1 MIDSRADSFLWLF
14 ALVPADAK
22 TDYGLWALLPAAVAV
37 VLAFLTREAILS
49 LFLACALG
57 VVLKEGPFAGLLDL
71 PGLFERSMGTQDFI
85 WVLLVEVCIG
95 ILVAFF
101 MKTDST
107 EEFARVVERRVKS
120 RNQIQLVGWFL
131 GMLIFFSDYFSPLLT
146 GPVMRQLTDRAKI
159 SREKLAYICD
169 STSAPMCVLIPFS
182 AWGVYIAGLLVGI
195 GTIETNVDA
204 IGLFLRAVVCN
215 FYAIL
220 AVGMVGLIAVG
231 WLPDFGPM
239 RRAERRA
246 MEEGKLIADGASPMM
261 SVELV
266 TMEPSEH
273 IKRPRLFV
281 NFAFPV
287 ALVITIVVGSFAFG
301 GKPLI
306 LEAFMLAVL
315 YLGLALR
322 LQSVP
327 FQEIM
332 TTAVQGIKGIV
343 PAILLLGLAYSINTI
358 TRELGA
364 AQYVLAV
371 TEGWLTPMFLPAIT
385 FTVCALISFAT
396 GTSWGTYAIVT
407 PICVPLAFQ
416 FSGGEVDLLVL
427 ATVGALAG
435 GGVFGDH
442 CSPMSDTTILSSFGA
457 ASDHID
463 HVRTQLPY
471 ACVAAGVALG
481 GYLILGFFA

>member
-1 MIDSRADSFLWLF
+1 MDPGTQQYGFL
-14 ALVPADAK
+14 
-22 TDYGLWALLPAAVAV
+22 ALLPAVVAV
-37 VLAFLTREAILS
+37 VLAFVTREAILS
-49 LFLACALG
+49 LFLACVLG
-57 VVLKEGPFAGLLDL
+57 AVIKGGLVAGMLDV
-71 PGLFERSMGTQDFI
+71 PGLFQRSMGTEDFV

-101 MKTDST
+101 MKTEST
-107 EEFARVVERRVKS
+107 EEFARVVQRRVES
-120 RNQIQLVGWFL
+120 RNGIQLVGWFL

-195 GTIETNVDA
+195 GTIETTAEA
-204 IGLFLRAVVCN
+204 INLFLHAVVCN
-215 FYAIL
+215 FYAL
-220 AVGMVGLIAVG
+220 FAVGMVGLIAVG

-246 MEEGKLIADGASPMM
+246 MEEGKPVADGSSPMM

-273 IKRPRLFV
+273 IKKPRLFW
-281 NFAFPV
+281 NFGLPII
-287 ALVITIVVGSFAFG
+287 LVISIVVGTFATT

-315 YLGLALR
+315 YLGAALR
-322 LQSVP
+322 IQSVP
-327 FQEIM
+327 FKEIM
-332 TTAVQGIKGIV
+332 QTAVQGIKGIV

-358 TRELGA
+358 SQELGA
-364 AQYVLAV
+364 ARYVLAV

-385 FTVCALISFAT
+385 FGVCALISFAT

-416 FSGGEVDLLVL
+416 FSGGEVNLLVL
-427 ATVGALAG
+427 STIGALAG

-471 ACVAAGVALG
+471 ASVAAGAALIA
-481 GYLILGFFA
+481 YLVLGVIG